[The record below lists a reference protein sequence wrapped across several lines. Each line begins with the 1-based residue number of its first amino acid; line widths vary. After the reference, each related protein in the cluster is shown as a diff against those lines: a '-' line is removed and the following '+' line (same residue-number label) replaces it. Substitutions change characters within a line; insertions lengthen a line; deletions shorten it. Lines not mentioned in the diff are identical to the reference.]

1 MIKFLILKMKNIQ
14 KKNKF
19 NPKKDFF
26 IWVFVVA
33 LLFIASFF
41 KEIFP
46 NLNKI
51 IKFLIIL
58 IIIISIIFLSSITN
72 KGKYVLNFIQES
84 LKEIK
89 KVAWPSLQETL
100 QTTLIVS
107 LVTVIMSLL
116 LWGLDSLLIRAI
128 SFITS
133 LRF

>member
-1 MIKFLILKMKNIQ
+1 MKNIQ